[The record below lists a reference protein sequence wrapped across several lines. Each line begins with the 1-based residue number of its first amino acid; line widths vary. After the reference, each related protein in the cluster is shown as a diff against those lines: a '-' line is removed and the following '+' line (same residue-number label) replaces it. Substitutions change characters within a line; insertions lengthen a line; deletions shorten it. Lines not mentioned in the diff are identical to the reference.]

1 MARPMILAC
10 GLTEERQGKLR
21 MLCMRTGLLL
31 KMVPEA
37 DYAQPIGALCGLAER
52 TQTAEAAEAP
62 GAVEEELLVF
72 CHMDRD
78 AVSRFLALT
87 KQQRVPPFALKAML
101 TPTNA
106 AWTIPQ
112 LFAEL
117 RRERA
122 AVLGGGEAH

>member
-37 DYAQPIGALCGLAER
+37 DYAQPVGALCGLQER
-52 TQTAEAAEAP
+52 VAAAEAQ
-62 GAVEEELLVF
+62 GTVEEELLVF
-72 CHMDRD
+72 CHMDNGT
-78 AVSRFLALT
+78 VSRFLQLAR
-87 KQQRVPPFALKAML
+87 QQRIPPFALKAVL

-106 AWTIPQ
+106 AWTLPQ
-112 LFAEL
+112 LYEEL
-117 RRERA
+117 RQERE
-122 AVLGGGEAH
+122 AVMNGGEAH